1 MVEPAFVLLLFN
13 LAVAASAASILSRI
27 PLFQRML
34 LREER
39 SLTQRLELAL
49 VFGAV
54 FGGGAAARVF
64 TGGYEAADLTL
75 AGAFLAGLLGGYVTG
90 LVSGILMSLPAMF
103 AQELLAMPLYAGV
116 GVLAG
121 LVRDCAPNTEEIWRY
136 SPVFDLLTGW
146 RVIRDPEAR
155 RRWGFRLL
163 ISVGVIAA
171 EGLRV
176 TGQILFPRRA
186 IFSPLTLREDPWFIW
201 AGALCGTT
209 ILCTLLP
216 LKIWN
221 TTRMER
227 RLSSQQ
233 RLLAEARL
241 AALTSQINPHFLFNT
256 LNSVSTLVRIDPD
269 RARAMIYKLSNV
281 LRRAMRNTGNFNPL
295 SEEIAFIDDYFAIEL
310 VRFGEKL
317 KFVRE
322 VDPDAL
328 SCAVPSMVL
337 QPLIE
342 NSIKHGL
349 AGLVDG
355 GTIWLRASLLP
366 KQRLLLVIED
376 NGAGI
381 PEERLEELFQ
391 PGPESGI
398 GVNNVRERL
407 EVLYALDFRLTVDS
421 RVGQGTRTEI
431 EIPLQR
437 NAPSGINYLKP

>member
-27 PLFQRML
+27 PVFQQML
-34 LREER
+34 MREER
-39 SLTQRLELAL
+39 SITQRLEMAL

-64 TGGYEAADLTL
+64 SGGYEAADLTI

-90 LVSGILMSLPAMF
+90 LVSGILMSLPGMF

-121 LVRDCAPNTEEIWRY
+121 LLRDCAPSTEEIWRY

-155 RRWGFRLL
+155 SRWGYRVL
-163 ISVGVIAA
+163 ISVGVVAA

-176 TGQILFPRRA
+176 TGQVLFPRKA
-186 IFSPLTLREDPWFIW
+186 IFSPLTLREDPWVLW

-216 LKIWN
+216 IKIWN

-227 RLSSQQ
+227 RLSTQQ

-256 LNSVSTLVRIDPD
+256 LNSVGTLVRIDPD

-281 LRRAMRNTGNFNPL
+281 LRRAMRNPSNFNQL
-295 SEEIAFIDDYFAIEL
+295 ADEIAFIDDYFAIEL

-317 KFVRE
+317 KFVRD
-322 VDPDAL
+322 VDPGSLAF
-328 SCAVPSMVL
+328 AIPSMVL

-349 AGLVDG
+349 AGKVEG
-355 GTIWLRASLLP
+355 GTIWLRTSLLA
-366 KQRLLLVIED
+366 QERLLIVVED
-376 NGAGI
+376 DGEGI
-381 PEERLEELFQ
+381 PEERLEDLFQ
-391 PGPESGI
+391 ATGDSGI

-407 EVLYALDFRLTVDS
+407 EVLYDADFRMTVES
-421 RVGQGTRTEI
+421 RLGQGTRTEI
-431 EIPLQR
+431 EIPVRR
-437 NAPSGINYLKP
+437 NVTAGLHYLKP